1 MNRYA
6 RVLGECLLAAV
17 LACSTASAATLRLLT
32 EDSPPNNFVQNGKL
46 TGLSVEVAQEIMRRL
61 GSTQPIELMP
71 WARAYRIATD
81 SSSGS
86 VALFMMGRTPEREPL
101 FQWVGPL
108 ATSITAFYGRS
119 GGAPQIASLADARA
133 LPNILVPR
141 EWFSYRMLAELGF
154 TNLEPVDSP
163 ETMMR
168 MVMKGRAPV
177 FVISNGMLPP
187 LANKVG
193 AQESDFKQLFVLA
206 KTQGHL
212 AFSLATP
219 PEMVRRWQQTLDEMK
234 RDGTFLRLFKRW
246 YPTLPPPGLR
256 PEPAIMPD

>member
-6 RVLGECLLAAV
+6 RRLAGVLLALALAGSAV
-17 LACSTASAATLRLLT
+17 AAGRLRLLT
-32 EDSPPNNFVQNGKL
+32 EESPPNNFVQNGKL

-81 SSSGS
+81 PSAGS

-119 GGAPQIASLADARA
+119 SGAPQILSLADARA

-154 TNLEPVDSP
+154 ANLEPVDTP
-163 ETMMR
+163 EMMMR

-193 AQESDFKQLFVLA
+193 AQEGDFRPLYELS

-219 PEMVRRWQQTLDEMK
+219 PEVVRSWQQALDEMK
-234 RDGTFLRLFKRW
+234 RDGTFLRIFKRW

-256 PEPAIMPD
+256 PEPAIMP